1 MFCYRLVHIYN
12 VAMTSGAVRKH
23 KDKKDRKLYEKKP
36 KKKKKINKSDHE
48 EVNSNSFDVIWLLS
62 PLQYLTY
69 E

>member
-1 MFCYRLVHIYN
+1 
-12 VAMTSGAVRKH
+12 MTSGAVRKH